1 MMKKFMK
8 NLVENTFTKHNMILL
23 LIEIVGIGLCIAA
36 DLLTKEYI
44 YGPIANGAADI
55 IIIEGVI
62 RFTAVENTGASFGI
76 FEGKTNILAIFSIT
90 VVVVIFIVQV
100 FSISNRNA
108 LLRASLVLIIAGGI
122 GNVID
127 RFALGFVRDFIYFEL
142 IDFAVF
148 NVADSCLT
156 IGNILLVIYV
166 IFCYKPDK
174 KPKKETENG
183 N

>member
-1 MMKKFMK
+1 MIKSFIENLTKK
-8 NLVENTFTKHNMILL
+8 TFTKHNMLL
-23 LIEIVGIGLCIAA
+23 LLTEIVGIALCIAA
-36 DLLTKEYI
+36 DLLTKAYI
-44 YGPIANGAADI
+44 YEPIANGASDI

-76 FEGKTNILAIFSIT
+76 FEGKTDILAIFSI
-90 VVVVIFIVQV
+90 VVVAIIFIVQI
-100 FSISNRNA
+100 FSISNHHF

-148 NVADSCLT
+148 NVADACLT
-156 IGNILLVIYV
+156 VGNVLLVIFV

-174 KPKKETENG
+174 KPKKGAENG